1 MGKIISDTIKFL
13 SIIFLSSFFILILN
27 YYYQVESYVSSLY
40 DELNIVVFFKNE
52 VKDIN
57 VIAEEIAKKETL
69 FVKEIVDSSQS
80 YLKALERNPFLKDIS
95 SPDDVE
101 SIGSYAIVLPKETFD
116 ENYLLEVRNHVEAI
130 NGVDEIVFD
139 AYSFSQYRK
148 LKNLLMLCQKTF
160 FYFLIVVGVLFI
172 FKIIF
177 TVFVQES
184 AIKKIVQKFCF
195 YFMATSLGFFIIWM
209 LSIFVQY
216 DLSINKPRV
225 LLVIPFVTIFGLI
238 FDNKL

>member
-101 SIGSYAIVLPKETFD
+101 SIGITLTNF
-116 ENYLLEVRNHVEAI
+116 
-130 NGVDEIVFD
+130 
-139 AYSFSQYRK
+139 
-148 LKNLLMLCQKTF
+148 
-160 FYFLIVVGVLFI
+160 
-172 FKIIF
+172 
-177 TVFVQES
+177 
-184 AIKKIVQKFCF
+184 
-195 YFMATSLGFFIIWM
+195 
-209 LSIFVQY
+209 SIFY
-216 DLSINKPRV
+216 ID
-225 LLVIPFVTIFGLI
+225 
-238 FDNKL
+238 

>member
-1 MGKIISDTIKFL
+1 MGKIIADTIRFL

-40 DELNIVVFFKNE
+40 DELNIVVFFKNDI
-52 VKDIN
+52 KDIN
-57 VIAEEIAKKETL
+57 VITDEIAKKETL
-69 FVKEIVDSSQS
+69 FVKEVVDSSQA

-95 SPDDVE
+95 TLDDVE
-101 SIGSYAIVLPKETFD
+101 FIGSYAIVLPKATFD
-116 ENYLLEVRNHVEAI
+116 ENYLLEVRKNIEAI
-130 NGVDEIVFD
+130 DGVDEIVFD
-139 AYSFSQYRK
+139 AYSFNQYRK

-160 FYFLIVVGVLFI
+160 FYFFIVVGVLVV

-177 TVFVQES
+177 TIFVQES
-184 AIKKIVQKFCF
+184 AIKKLVRKFCF

-216 DLSINKPRV
+216 DLSVNKP
-225 LLVIPFVTIFGLI
+225 LILFVIPFVTVFGLI